1 MASSSVVLPSSPT
14 SSRSSTVVSK
24 AFSFVFF
31 LSVVLYKT
39 HNSKGLVVQVGDL
52 LGEDD

>member
-24 AFSFVFF
+24 AFSFVFSF
-31 LSVVLYKT
+31 VVLYKT
-39 HNSKGLVVQVGDL
+39 HKSKGLVVQVGDL